1 MNPGD
6 EVMKNLLDAMLPNR
20 AAPTLARVIKAHEGP
35 GKTAYSV
42 DVRVVTAGTFEETDQ
57 VIAEV
62 PISPIWVGKSGKGIY
77 AIPPEDTLV
86 IVEFIGW
93 NPAYPYISGVWSDEY
108 QAGKFSKGQLII
120 TDGDGLK
127 LGVDVD
133 SLFMFETKNQ
143 SLKAILEK
151 LIDEIAAIQTQGAP
165 PQHVVSP
172 VSVQKLQ
179 AIKQEIAGLLK

>member
-1 MNPGD
+1 MDSGS
-6 EVMKNLLDAMLPNR
+6 ELMKNLLDALLPNR

-42 DVRVVTAGTFEETDQ
+42 DVRVVTAGTLEETDQ
-57 VIAEV
+57 VIADV
-62 PISPIWVGKSGKGIY
+62 PISPIWAAKSGKGLY
-77 AIPPEDTLV
+77 AIPPEDSLV

-93 NPAYPYISGVWSDEY
+93 NPAYPYVSGVWSDGY
-108 QAGKFSKGQLII
+108 QAGEFSKGQLVI

-133 SLFMFETKNQ
+133 SLFLFETKSQ

-151 LIDEIAAIQTQGAP
+151 LIDEITGMQTMGP
-165 PQHVVSP
+165 PPRHKVSP

-179 AIKQEIAGLLK
+179 AIKQDVSKLLK

>member
-1 MNPGD
+1 MDSGA
-6 EVMKNLLDAMLPNR
+6 ELMKNLLDALLPNR

-42 DVRVVTAGTFEETDQ
+42 DVRVVTAGTLEETDQ

-62 PISPIWVGKSGKGIY
+62 PISPIWVGKSGKGLY

-86 IVEFIGW
+86 IIEYIGW
-93 NPAYPYISGVWSDEY
+93 NPAYPYVSGVWSDEY
-108 QAGKFSKGQLII
+108 QAGEFSSGQLVI

-133 SLFMFETKNQ
+133 SLFMFETKSQ
-143 SLKAILEK
+143 SLRAILEK

-165 PQHVVSP
+165 PQHIVSP
-172 VSVQKLQ
+172 ISVQKLQ
-179 AIKQEIAGLLK
+179 AIKLEIAKLLK

>member
-1 MNPGD
+1 MQTED
-6 EVMKNLLDAMLPNR
+6 ILRNLLDALLPHR
-20 AAPTLARVIKAHEGP
+20 SAPAIGKVVKAHEGP
-35 GKTAYSV
+35 GTTAYSV
-42 DVRVVTAGTFEETDQ
+42 DVRILAPGSLEETDQ

-62 PISPIWVGKSGKGIY
+62 PISPIWVGQKGKGLY
-77 AIPPEDTLV
+77 AVPPEGALV
-86 IVEFIGW
+86 VVSFIGW
-93 NPAYPYISGVWSDEY
+93 NPAYPFVAGIWSDEY
-108 QAGKFSKGQLII
+108 QAGEFVKDQLVI

-133 SLFMFETKNQ
+133 SLFLFETKTQ

-151 LIDEIAAIQTQGAP
+151 LIDEISAIQTQGAP

>member
-1 MNPGD
+1 MGSGAELMQNF
-6 EVMKNLLDAMLPNR
+6 LDALLPNR

-35 GKTAYSV
+35 GKTTYSV
-42 DVRVVTAGTFEETDQ
+42 DVRVVKAGTFEETDQ

-86 IVEFIGW
+86 IIEYIGW
-93 NPAYPYISGVWSDEY
+93 NPAYPYVSGVWSDEY
-108 QAGKFSKGQLII
+108 QAGEFSKGQLVI
-120 TDGDGLK
+120 TDGEGLK

-133 SLFMFETKNQ
+133 SLIMFKTKTQ

-151 LIDEIAAIQTQGAP
+151 LIDEIAGMQTMGP
-165 PQHVVSP
+165 PQKHRVSP
-172 VSVQKLQ
+172 DSVAKIL
-179 AIKQEIAGLLK
+179 AVKQDIAGLLK